1 MADYTQ
7 VTFFAPK
14 DALPPGDPG
23 KIALGVDVD
32 GELTAI
38 ATAIASKYDSA
49 DLASQAEAEAGT
61 DNTVLMT
68 PLRVAQAAAVTS
80 TPVARTL
87 TAGTGLSGG
96 GDLSADR
103 SFAIDFTEYT
113 AGFSVEDYTSAA
125 EVLINVQGTPRR
137 LAIQDMG
144 VQPFADSATSR
155 TFGLTD
161 ANRMLLCTAAS
172 AATYT
177 VPAESTTD
185 FRVGAVLLVHNTTT
199 FDLTID
205 PAVGVTLTSFLAIN
219 STANREIVAGGTA
232 ALIKVGA
239 DDWALSGDIA

>member
-1 MADYTQ
+1 VSDYTQ
-7 VTFFAPK
+7 TTFFTPK
-14 DALPPGDPG
+14 DSLPSGDPAKTIVG
-23 KIALGVDVD
+23 ADFD
-32 GELTAI
+32 GEFGAISTAI
-38 ATAIASKYDSA
+38 ATKYDNT
-49 DLASQAEAEAGT
+49 DLASQVEAEAGT

-68 PLRVAQAAAVTS
+68 PLRVAQAAAEFSV
-80 TPVARTL
+80 PVARSL

-103 SFAIDFTEYT
+103 TFAIDFTEYT
-113 AGFSVEDYTSAA
+113 ANFSVEDYTSAA
-125 EVLINVQGTPRR
+125 EILINVQGTPRR
-137 LAIQDMG
+137 MAIQDMG
-144 VQPFADSATSR
+144 VQPFASSSTSR

-161 ANRMLLCTAAS
+161 ANRMLLCTAGS
-172 AATYT
+172 APTYT
-177 VPAESTTD
+177 IPADSATD

-199 FDLTID
+199 FDITLD